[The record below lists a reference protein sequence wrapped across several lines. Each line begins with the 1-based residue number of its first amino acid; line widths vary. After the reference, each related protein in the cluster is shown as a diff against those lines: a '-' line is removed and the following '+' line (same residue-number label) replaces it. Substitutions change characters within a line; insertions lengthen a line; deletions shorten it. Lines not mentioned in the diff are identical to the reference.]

1 MRMLFCSLL
10 AAVAMHQS
18 VALADC
24 ASSPKPATQAF
35 YSWYLQTFSEDKDP
49 LTDNVPEMKKYVSDS
64 LIAKIKK
71 QMASPDGLEED
82 YFLKA
87 QDYMDEWLTQIKV
100 SEPQIQGSSA
110 KEQVTLG
117 STPDTTQ
124 IVDVRMIK
132 DKGCWKIDEVLSTA
146 DQSD

>member
-10 AAVAMHQS
+10 AAIALYQPL
-18 VALADC
+18 ALADC
-24 ASSPKPATQAF
+24 ASSPKPAAQAF
-35 YSWYLQTFSEDKDP
+35 YSWYLQTYSQDKDP
-49 LTDNVPEMKKYVSDS
+49 VTDNAPEMKRYVSDS
-64 LIAKIKK
+64 LVTKIKK

-87 QDYMDEWLTQIKV
+87 QDYMDEWLTQIQV
-100 SEPQIQGSSA
+100 SEPQVQGSTA

-117 STPDTTQ
+117 NTPDTTQ
-124 IVDVRMIK
+124 IVDVRMVK
-132 DKGCWKIDEVLSTA
+132 DKGCWKIDEVISTA

>member
-1 MRMLFCSLL
+1 MPKWTQRGFSGL
-10 AAVAMHQS
+10 
-18 VALADC
+18 DDNGDT
-24 ASSPKPATQAF
+24 SPKVPTQAF
-35 YSWYLQTFSEDKDP
+35 YSWYLQTFSEDQDP
-49 LTDNVPEMKKYVSDS
+49 ITDVPEMKKYVSDS

-132 DKGCWKIDEVLSTA
+132 DKGCWKIDEVISSA
-146 DQSD
+146 DQSN

>member
-10 AAVAMHQS
+10 AAVALHQS

-49 LTDNVPEMKKYVSDS
+49 LTDNLPQMKQYVSES
-64 LIAKIKK
+64 LIAKIKT

-82 YFLKA
+82 YFIKA
-87 QDYMDEWLTQIKV
+87 QDYMEEWLTQIKV
-100 SEPQIQGSSA
+100 SDPQVQGSTA

-117 STPDTTQ
+117 NTPDTTQ
-124 IVDVRMIK
+124 VVDVRMIK
-132 DKGCWKIDEVLSTA
+132 DKGCWKIDQVTSTA